1 MIKNRFL
8 LFGTLALLMLTTVFA
23 TCKYSFKDVSPIPPE
38 IKTFSI
44 NAFDNRARYVSPQ
57 LAPQLTEM
65 VRQKTSGQ
73 TRLRQVTE
81 EMGDYDISGYVSD
94 YSVST
99 SGVSKQQS
107 STNRLNVSFHLIFKD
122 SQDAKKN
129 FETDISTSYDFSAG
143 KTMQEG
149 EQEIGDK
156 IQKNVSD
163 AIFNKIFSN
172 W

>member
-1 MIKNRFL
+1 MKNRLL
-8 LFGTLALLMLTTVFA
+8 LFCVFCLTMFTMVFA

-44 NAFDNRARYVSPQ
+44 SQFENKARYVNPQ
-57 LAPQLTEM
+57 LAPQLTES
-65 VRQKTSGQ
+65 VRQKIINQ
-73 TRLRQVTE
+73 TRLRQVTG

-94 YSVST
+94 YTVST
-99 SGVSKQQS
+99 SGVGNQQAT
-107 STNRLNVSFHLIFKD
+107 TNRLNVTFHLIFKNT
-122 SQDAKKN
+122 QDAKKN
-129 FETDISTSYDFSAG
+129 FETDLSTSYDFSAG
-143 KTMQEG
+143 KTLQQG

-156 IQKNVSD
+156 IFKNVSD

>member
-1 MIKNRFL
+1 MKKNFL
-8 LFGTLALLMLTTVFA
+8 RYGFSGIIMLTMVFA

-44 NAFDNRARYVSPQ
+44 SQFENKARYVSPQ
-57 LAPQLTEM
+57 LAPQLTEA
-65 VRQKTSGQ
+65 VRQKVVNQ
-73 TRLRQVTE
+73 TRLREITGD
-81 EMGDYDISGYVSD
+81 MGDYDISGYVSD

-99 SGVSKQQS
+99 SGVSNQQA
-107 STNRLNVSFHLIFKD
+107 STNRLNVSFHLIFKN
-122 SQDAKKN
+122 SQDATKN
-129 FETDISTSYDFSAG
+129 FETDLSTSYDFSAG
-143 KTMQEG
+143 KTLQQG

>member
-1 MIKNRFL
+1 MFSGL
-8 LFGTLALLMLTTVFA
+8 VMLTMVFA

-44 NAFDNRARYVSPQ
+44 NQFENKARYVSPQ
-57 LAPQLTEM
+57 LAPQLTEA
-65 VRQKTSGQ
+65 VRQKVVGQ
-73 TRLRQVTE
+73 TRLRQLTNDV
-81 EMGDYDISGYVSD
+81 GDYDISGYVSD

-99 SGVSKQQS
+99 SGVSNQQAS
-107 STNRLNVSFHLIFKD
+107 SNRLNVSFHLIFKN

-129 FETDISTSYDFSAG
+129 FETDLSTSYEFSAG
-143 KTMQEG
+143 KTLQQG

-156 IQKNVSD
+156 IVKNVSD